1 MSQLGRL
8 APFLK
13 GLTELSIF
21 KSDTIKKAV
30 VLLSGSGSNFQAILD
45 SITADEI
52 DLEISS
58 VISNVP
64 GVRGID
70 RAKTHGIPTHIINN
84 HDYSERISFDKA
96 LLDKVVKYDPDYLI
110 LAGFMRILSSGFI
123 KKFNK
128 PIFNIHPSL
137 LPKYKGLNTH
147 QRVLNNNEKLHG
159 CSVHLVTKELDAG
172 PLIIQGEVPVKNDDD
187 VKKLAARVLKVEHM
201 IYKKALNLF
210 ITNQITYENLK
221 LMKINK
227 EIKIPLMVRMN

>member
-1 MSQLGRL
+1 MR
-8 APFLK
+8 

-21 KSDTIKKAV
+21 KSDSIKKAV

-52 DLEISS
+52 ALEISS
-58 VISNVP
+58 VISNVS
-64 GVRGID
+64 GARGID
-70 RAKTHGIPTHIINN
+70 RAKTHGIPTHIVNN
-84 HDYSERISFDKA
+84 HNYSERISFDKA
-96 LLDKVVKYDPDYLI
+96 LLDKIIKYNPDYLI
-110 LAGFMRILSSGFI
+110 LAGFMRILSPEFI

-147 QRVLNNNEKLHG
+147 QRVLDKNEKIHG
-159 CSVHLVTKELDAG
+159 CSVHLVTEELDAG
-172 PLIIQGEVPVKNDDD
+172 PIIIQGEVPVKNDDD

-210 ITNQITYENLK
+210 ITNQITYDNLRVI
-221 LMKINK
+221 KINN
-227 EIKIPLMVRMN
+227 EIEIPLKVRMN

>member
-1 MSQLGRL
+1 MR
-8 APFLK
+8 

-52 DLEISS
+52 ALEISS
-58 VISNVP
+58 VISNVS
-64 GVRGID
+64 GARGID
-70 RAKTHGIPTHIINN
+70 RAKTHGIPTHIVNN
-84 HDYSERISFDKA
+84 HNYSERISFDKA
-96 LLDKVVKYDPDYLI
+96 LLDKVIKYNPDYLI
-110 LAGFMRILSSGFI
+110 LAGFMKILSPEFI

-137 LPKYKGLNTH
+137 LPKHKGLNTH
-147 QRVLNNNEKLHG
+147 QRVLDKNEKIHG
-159 CSVHLVTKELDAG
+159 CSVHLVTEELDAG
-172 PLIIQGEVPVKNDDD
+172 PIIIQGEVPVKNDDD

-210 ITNQITYENLK
+210 ITDQIAYDNFRVI
-221 LMKINK
+221 KINE
-227 EIKIPLMVRMN
+227 EIEIPLKVRMN

>member
-1 MSQLGRL
+1 MR
-8 APFLK
+8 

-30 VLLSGSGSNFQAILD
+30 VLLSGGGSNFQAILD

-52 DLEISS
+52 ALEISS
-58 VISNVP
+58 VISNVS
-64 GVRGID
+64 GARGID
-70 RAKTHGIPTHIINN
+70 RAKTHGIPTHIVNN
-84 HDYSERISFDKA
+84 HNYSERISFDKA
-96 LLDKVVKYDPDYLI
+96 LLDKVIKYNPDYLI
-110 LAGFMRILSSGFI
+110 LAGFMRILSPEFI

-147 QRVLNNNEKLHG
+147 QRVLDKNEKIHG
-159 CSVHLVTKELDAG
+159 CSVHLVTEELDAG
-172 PLIIQGEVPVKNDDD
+172 PIIIQGEVPVKNDDD

-210 ITNQITYENLK
+210 ITNQITYDNLRVI
-221 LMKINK
+221 KINN
-227 EIKIPLMVRMN
+227 EIEIPLKVRMN

>member
-1 MSQLGRL
+1 MR
-8 APFLK
+8 

-52 DLEISS
+52 ALEISS
-58 VISNVP
+58 VISNVS
-64 GVRGID
+64 GARGID
-70 RAKTHGIPTHIINN
+70 RAKTHGIPTHIVNN
-84 HDYSERISFDKA
+84 HNYSERISFDKA
-96 LLDKVVKYDPDYLI
+96 LLDKVIKYNPDYLI
-110 LAGFMRILSSGFI
+110 LAGFMRILSPEFI

-137 LPKYKGLNTH
+137 LPEYKGLNTH
-147 QRVLNNNEKLHG
+147 QRVLDKNEKIHG
-159 CSVHLVTKELDAG
+159 CSVHLVTNELDAG

-210 ITNQITYENLK
+210 ITNQITYDNLRVI
-221 LMKINK
+221 KINN
-227 EIKIPLMVRMN
+227 EIEIPLKVRVN

>member
-1 MSQLGRL
+1 MRG
-8 APFLK
+8 LK
-13 GLTELSIF
+13 ELSIF
-21 KSDTIKKAV
+21 KLDTTKKAV

-52 DLEISS
+52 ALEISS
-58 VISNVP
+58 VISNVS
-64 GVRGID
+64 GARGID
-70 RAKTHGIPTHIINN
+70 RAKTHGIPTHIVNN
-84 HDYSERISFDKA
+84 HDYSERINFDKA

-110 LAGFMRILSSGFI
+110 LAGFMRILSAEFI
-123 KKFNK
+123 KEFNK
-128 PIFNIHPSL
+128 PIFNVHPSL

-147 QRVLNNNEKLHG
+147 QRVLDNNEKLHG

-210 ITNQITYENLK
+210 ITDQIAYDNFRVI
-221 LMKINK
+221 KINE
-227 EIKIPLMVRMN
+227 EIEIPLKVRMN

>member
-1 MSQLGRL
+1 MR
-8 APFLK
+8 

-52 DLEISS
+52 ALEISS
-58 VISNVP
+58 VISNVSGAR
-64 GVRGID
+64 GVD
-70 RAKTHGIPTHIINN
+70 RAKTHGIPTHIVNN
-84 HDYSERISFDKA
+84 NNFSDRISFDKA
-96 LLDKVVKYDPDYLI
+96 LLDKVVKYNPDYLI
-110 LAGFMRILSSGFI
+110 LAGFMRILSPEFI

-137 LPKYKGLNTH
+137 LPEYKGLNTH
-147 QRVLNNNEKLHG
+147 QRVLDKNEKIHG
-159 CSVHLVTKELDAG
+159 CSVHLVTDELDAG

-210 ITNQITYENLK
+210 ITNQITYDNLRVI
-221 LMKINK
+221 KINN
-227 EIKIPLMVRMN
+227 EIEIPLKVRVNN

>member
-1 MSQLGRL
+1 MSQRGRL
-8 APFLK
+8 EPLLR

-21 KSDTIKKAV
+21 KSDSIKKAV

-52 DLEISS
+52 ALEISS
-58 VISNVP
+58 VISNVS
-64 GVRGID
+64 GARGID
-70 RAKTHGIPTHIINN
+70 RAKTHGIPTHIVNN
-84 HDYSERISFDKA
+84 HNYSERISFDKA
-96 LLDKVVKYDPDYLI
+96 LLDKVIKYNPDYLI
-110 LAGFMRILSSGFI
+110 LAGFMRILSPEFI

-147 QRVLNNNEKLHG
+147 QRVLDKNEKIHG
-159 CSVHLVTKELDAG
+159 CSVHLVTEELDAG
-172 PLIIQGEVPVKNDDD
+172 PIIIQGEVPVKNDDD

-210 ITNQITYENLK
+210 ITNQITYDNLRVI
-221 LMKINK
+221 KINN
-227 EIKIPLMVRMN
+227 EIEIPLKVRMN

>member
-1 MSQLGRL
+1 MRG
-8 APFLK
+8 LK
-13 GLTELSIF
+13 GLSIF

-52 DLEISS
+52 ALEISS
-58 VISNVP
+58 VISNVS
-64 GVRGID
+64 GARGID
-70 RAKTHGIPTHIINN
+70 RAKTHGIPTHIVNN

-110 LAGFMRILSSGFI
+110 LAGFMRILSSEFI

-147 QRVLNNNEKLHG
+147 QRALDKNEKLHG
-159 CSVHLVTKELDAG
+159 CSVHLVTKALDAG
-172 PLIIQGEVPVKNDDD
+172 PLIIQGEVPVKIDDD

-210 ITNQITYENLK
+210 ITDQIAYDNFRVI
-221 LMKINK
+221 KINE
-227 EIKIPLMVRMN
+227 EIEIPLKVRMN

>member
-1 MSQLGRL
+1 
-8 APFLK
+8 
-13 GLTELSIF
+13 LSIF

-30 VLLSGSGSNFQAILD
+30 VLLSGGGSNFQAILD

-52 DLEISS
+52 ALEISS
-58 VISNVP
+58 VISNVSGAR
-64 GVRGID
+64 GVD
-70 RAKTHGIPTHIINN
+70 RAKTHGIPTHIVNN
-84 HDYSERISFDKA
+84 NNYSDRISFDKA
-96 LLDKVVKYDPDYLI
+96 LLDKVVKYNPDYLI
-110 LAGFMRILSSGFI
+110 LAGFMRILSPEFI

-137 LPKYKGLNTH
+137 LPEYKGLNTH
-147 QRVLNNNEKLHG
+147 QRVLDKNEKIHG

-210 ITNQITYENLK
+210 ITNQITYDNLRVI
-221 LMKINK
+221 KINN
-227 EIKIPLMVRMN
+227 EIEIPLKVRVN

>member
-1 MSQLGRL
+1 
-8 APFLK
+8 
-13 GLTELSIF
+13 LSIF

-52 DLEISS
+52 ALEISS
-58 VISNVP
+58 VISNVSGAR
-64 GVRGID
+64 GVD
-70 RAKTHGIPTHIINN
+70 RAKTHGIPTHIVNN
-84 HDYSERISFDKA
+84 NNFSDRISFDKA
-96 LLDKVVKYDPDYLI
+96 LLDKVVKYNPDYLI
-110 LAGFMRILSSGFI
+110 LAGFMRILSPEFI

-137 LPKYKGLNTH
+137 LPEYKGLNTH
-147 QRVLNNNEKLHG
+147 QRVLDKNEKIHG
-159 CSVHLVTKELDAG
+159 CSVHLVTDELDAG

-210 ITNQITYENLK
+210 ITNQITYDNLRVI
-221 LMKINK
+221 KINN
-227 EIKIPLMVRMN
+227 EIEIPLKVRVNN

>member
-1 MSQLGRL
+1 MR
-8 APFLK
+8 

-21 KSDTIKKAV
+21 KSDSIKKAV

-52 DLEISS
+52 ALEISS
-58 VISNVP
+58 VISNVS
-64 GVRGID
+64 GARGID
-70 RAKTHGIPTHIINN
+70 RAKTHGIPTHIVNN
-84 HDYSERISFDKA
+84 HNYSERISFDKA
-96 LLDKVVKYDPDYLI
+96 LLDKVIKYNPDYLI
-110 LAGFMRILSSGFI
+110 LAGFMRILSPEFI

-147 QRVLNNNEKLHG
+147 QRVLDKNEKIHG
-159 CSVHLVTKELDAG
+159 CSVHLVTEELDAG
-172 PLIIQGEVPVKNDDD
+172 PIIIQGEVPVKNDDD

-210 ITNQITYENLK
+210 ITNQIAYDNLRVI
-221 LMKINK
+221 KINN
-227 EIKIPLMVRMN
+227 EIEIPLKVRMN

>member
-1 MSQLGRL
+1 MR
-8 APFLK
+8 

-52 DLEISS
+52 ALEISS
-58 VISNVP
+58 VISNVLDA
-64 GVRGID
+64 RGID
-70 RAKTHGIPTHIINN
+70 RAKTHGIPTHIVNN
-84 HDYSERISFDKA
+84 HNYSERISFDKA
-96 LLDKVVKYDPDYLI
+96 LLDKVINYNPDYLI
-110 LAGFMRILSSGFI
+110 LAGFMRILSPEFI

-147 QRVLNNNEKLHG
+147 QRVLDKNEKIHG
-159 CSVHLVTKELDAG
+159 CSVHLVTEELDAG
-172 PLIIQGEVPVKNDDD
+172 PIIIQGEVPVKNDDD

-210 ITNQITYENLK
+210 ITNQITYDNLRVI
-221 LMKINK
+221 KINNK
-227 EIKIPLMVRMN
+227 IEIPLKVRVN

>member
-1 MSQLGRL
+1 MSQRGRL
-8 APFLK
+8 EPLLR

-21 KSDTIKKAV
+21 KSDSIKKAV

-52 DLEISS
+52 ALEISS
-58 VISNVP
+58 VISNVS
-64 GVRGID
+64 GARGID
-70 RAKTHGIPTHIINN
+70 RAKTHGIPTHIVNN
-84 HDYSERISFDKA
+84 HNYSERISFDKA
-96 LLDKVVKYDPDYLI
+96 LLDKVIKYNPDYLI
-110 LAGFMRILSSGFI
+110 LAGFMRILSPEFI

-147 QRVLNNNEKLHG
+147 QRVLDKNEKIHG
-159 CSVHLVTKELDAG
+159 CSVHLVTEELDAG
-172 PLIIQGEVPVKNDDD
+172 PIIIQGEVPVKNDDD

-210 ITNQITYENLK
+210 ITNQITYDNLRVI
-221 LMKINK
+221 KINN
-227 EIKIPLMVRMN
+227 EIEIPLKVRVN

>member
-8 APFLK
+8 APLLR

-21 KSDTIKKAV
+21 KLDTIKKAV

-70 RAKTHGIPTHIINN
+70 RAKTHGKPTHIINN

-110 LAGFMRILSSGFI
+110 LAGFMRILSSEFI

-128 PIFNIHPSL
+128 PIFNIHP
-137 LPKYKGLNTH
+137 
-147 QRVLNNNEKLHG
+147 
-159 CSVHLVTKELDAG
+159 
-172 PLIIQGEVPVKNDDD
+172 LIIP
-187 VKKLAARVLKVEHM
+187 
-201 IYKKALNLF
+201 
-210 ITNQITYENLK
+210 
-221 LMKINK
+221 
-227 EIKIPLMVRMN
+227 

>member
-1 MSQLGRL
+1 MR
-8 APFLK
+8 

-52 DLEISS
+52 ALEISS
-58 VISNVP
+58 VISNVSGAR
-64 GVRGID
+64 GVD
-70 RAKTHGIPTHIINN
+70 RAKTHGIPTHIVNN
-84 HDYSERISFDKA
+84 NNYSDRISFDKA
-96 LLDKVVKYDPDYLI
+96 LLDKVVKYNPDYLI
-110 LAGFMRILSSGFI
+110 LAGFMRILSPEFI

-137 LPKYKGLNTH
+137 LPEYKGLNTH
-147 QRVLNNNEKLHG
+147 QRVLDKNEKIHG
-159 CSVHLVTKELDAG
+159 CSVHLVTNELDAG

-210 ITNQITYENLK
+210 ITNQITYDNLRVI
-221 LMKINK
+221 KINN
-227 EIKIPLMVRMN
+227 EIEIPLKVRVN

>member
-1 MSQLGRL
+1 MR
-8 APFLK
+8 

-30 VLLSGSGSNFQAILD
+30 VLLSGSGSNYQAILD

-52 DLEISS
+52 ALEISS
-58 VISNVP
+58 VISNVS
-64 GVRGID
+64 GARGID
-70 RAKTHGIPTHIINN
+70 RAKTHGIPTHIVNN
-84 HDYSERISFDKA
+84 HDYSERINFDKA

-110 LAGFMRILSSGFI
+110 LAGFMRILSAEFI
-123 KKFNK
+123 EEFNK

-147 QRVLNNNEKLHG
+147 QRVLDNNEKLHG

-210 ITNQITYENLK
+210 ITDQIAYDNFRVI
-221 LMKINK
+221 KINE
-227 EIKIPLMVRMN
+227 EIEIPLKVRIN

>member
-1 MSQLGRL
+1 M
-8 APFLK
+8 
-13 GLTELSIF
+13 SIF

-52 DLEISS
+52 ALEISS
-58 VISNVP
+58 VISNVSGAR
-64 GVRGID
+64 GVD
-70 RAKTHGIPTHIINN
+70 RAKTHGIPTHIVNN
-84 HDYSERISFDKA
+84 NNYSDRISFDKA

-110 LAGFMRILSSGFI
+110 LAGFMRILSSEFI

-147 QRVLNNNEKLHG
+147 QRVLDKNEKIHG

-210 ITNQITYENLK
+210 ITDQIAYDNFRVI
-221 LMKINK
+221 KINE
-227 EIKIPLMVRMN
+227 EIEIPLKVRMN

>member
-1 MSQLGRL
+1 M
-8 APFLK
+8 
-13 GLTELSIF
+13 SIF
-21 KSDTIKKAV
+21 KSDAIKKAV

-52 DLEISS
+52 ALEISS

-64 GVRGID
+64 GARGID
-70 RAKTHGIPTHIINN
+70 RAKTHGITTHIVNN
-84 HDYSERISFDKA
+84 HDYSERINFDKA

-110 LAGFMRILSSGFI
+110 LAGFMRILSAEFI
-123 KKFNK
+123 KEFNK
-128 PIFNIHPSL
+128 PIFNVHPSL

-147 QRVLNNNEKLHG
+147 QRVLDNNEKLHG

-187 VKKLAARVLKVEHM
+187 VKKLADRVLKVEHM

-210 ITNQITYENLK
+210 ITDQIAYDNFRVI
-221 LMKINK
+221 KINE
-227 EIKIPLMVRMN
+227 EIEIPLKVRMN

>member
-1 MSQLGRL
+1 MR
-8 APFLK
+8 

-52 DLEISS
+52 ALEISS
-58 VISNVP
+58 VISNVSGAR
-64 GVRGID
+64 GVD
-70 RAKTHGIPTHIINN
+70 RAKTHGIPTHIVNN
-84 HDYSERISFDKA
+84 NNYSDRISFDKA
-96 LLDKVVKYDPDYLI
+96 LLDKVVKYNPDYLI
-110 LAGFMRILSSGFI
+110 LAGFMRILSPEFI

-137 LPKYKGLNTH
+137 LPEYKGLNTH
-147 QRVLNNNEKLHG
+147 QRVLDKNEKIHG
-159 CSVHLVTKELDAG
+159 CSVHLVTEELDAG

-210 ITNQITYENLK
+210 ITNQITYDNLRVI
-221 LMKINK
+221 KINN
-227 EIKIPLMVRMN
+227 EIEIPLKVRVN

>member
-1 MSQLGRL
+1 M
-8 APFLK
+8 
-13 GLTELSIF
+13 SIF
-21 KSDTIKKAV
+21 KSDSIKKAV

-52 DLEISS
+52 ALEISS
-58 VISNVP
+58 VISNVS
-64 GVRGID
+64 GARGID
-70 RAKTHGIPTHIINN
+70 RAKTHGIPTHIVNN
-84 HDYSERISFDKA
+84 HNYSERISFDKA
-96 LLDKVVKYDPDYLI
+96 LLDKVIKYNPDYLI
-110 LAGFMRILSSGFI
+110 LAGFMRILSPEFI

-147 QRVLNNNEKLHG
+147 QRVLDKNEKIHG

-210 ITNQITYENLK
+210 ITNQIAYDNLRVIK
-221 LMKINK
+221 KNN
-227 EIKIPLMVRMN
+227 EIEIPLKVRMN

>member
-1 MSQLGRL
+1 M
-8 APFLK
+8 
-13 GLTELSIF
+13 SIF

-52 DLEISS
+52 ALEISS
-58 VISNVP
+58 VISNVS
-64 GVRGID
+64 GARGID
-70 RAKTHGIPTHIINN
+70 RAKTHGIPTHIVNN
-84 HDYSERISFDKA
+84 HNYSERISFDKA
-96 LLDKVVKYDPDYLI
+96 LLDKVINYNPDYLI
-110 LAGFMRILSSGFI
+110 LAGFMRILSPEFI

-147 QRVLNNNEKLHG
+147 QRVLDKNEKIHG

-187 VKKLAARVLKVEHM
+187 VKKLAARVLRVEHM

-210 ITNQITYENLK
+210 ITNQITYDNLRVI
-221 LMKINK
+221 KINN
-227 EIKIPLMVRMN
+227 EIEIPLKVRVN

>member
-1 MSQLGRL
+1 MR
-8 APFLK
+8 

-21 KSDTIKKAV
+21 KSDSIKKAV

-52 DLEISS
+52 ALEISS
-58 VISNVP
+58 VISNVS
-64 GVRGID
+64 GARGID
-70 RAKTHGIPTHIINN
+70 RAKTHGIPTHIVNN
-84 HDYSERISFDKA
+84 HNYSERISFDKA
-96 LLDKVVKYDPDYLI
+96 LLDKVIKYNPDYLI
-110 LAGFMRILSSGFI
+110 LAGFMRILSPEFI

-147 QRVLNNNEKLHG
+147 QRVLDKNEKIHG
-159 CSVHLVTKELDAG
+159 CSVHLVTEELDAG
-172 PLIIQGEVPVKNDDD
+172 PIIIQGEVPVKNDDD

-210 ITNQITYENLK
+210 ITNQITYDNLRVI
-221 LMKINK
+221 KINN
-227 EIKIPLMVRMN
+227 EIEIPLKVRMN

>member
-1 MSQLGRL
+1 MR
-8 APFLK
+8 

-21 KSDTIKKAV
+21 KSDSIKKAV

-45 SITADEI
+45 SIIADEI
-52 DLEISS
+52 ALEISS
-58 VISNVP
+58 VISNFP
-64 GVRGID
+64 GARGID
-70 RAKTHGIPTHIINN
+70 RAKTHGIATHIVNN

-96 LLDKVVKYDPDYLI
+96 LLDQVVKYDPDYLI
-110 LAGFMRILSSGFI
+110 LAGFMRILSPEFI

-147 QRVLNNNEKLHG
+147 QRVLDKNEKIHG
-159 CSVHLVTKELDAG
+159 CSVHLVTEELDAG
-172 PLIIQGEVPVKNDDD
+172 PIIIQGEVPVKNDDD

-210 ITNQITYENLK
+210 ITNQITYDNLRVI
-221 LMKINK
+221 KINN
-227 EIKIPLMVRMN
+227 EIEIPLKVRMN

>member
-1 MSQLGRL
+1 MR
-8 APFLK
+8 

-21 KSDTIKKAV
+21 KSDSIKKAV

-52 DLEISS
+52 ALEISS
-58 VISNVP
+58 VISNVS
-64 GVRGID
+64 GARGID
-70 RAKTHGIPTHIINN
+70 RAKTHGIPTHIVNN
-84 HDYSERISFDKA
+84 HNYSERISFDKA
-96 LLDKVVKYDPDYLI
+96 LLDKVIKYNPDYLI
-110 LAGFMRILSSGFI
+110 LAGFMRILSPEFI

-147 QRVLNNNEKLHG
+147 QRVLDKNEKIHG
-159 CSVHLVTKELDAG
+159 CSVHLVTEELDAG
-172 PLIIQGEVPVKNDDD
+172 PIIIQGEVPVKNDDD

-210 ITNQITYENLK
+210 ITNQITYDNLRVI
-221 LMKINK
+221 KINN
-227 EIKIPLMVRMN
+227 EIEIPLKVRMS

>member
-1 MSQLGRL
+1 MR
-8 APFLK
+8 

-52 DLEISS
+52 ALEISS
-58 VISNVP
+58 VISNVS
-64 GVRGID
+64 GARGID
-70 RAKTHGIPTHIINN
+70 RAKTHGIPTHIVNN
-84 HDYSERISFDKA
+84 HNYSERISFDKA
-96 LLDKVVKYDPDYLI
+96 LLDKVINYNPDYLI
-110 LAGFMRILSSGFI
+110 LAGFMRILSPEFI

-147 QRVLNNNEKLHG
+147 QRVLDKNEKIHG
-159 CSVHLVTKELDAG
+159 CSVHLVTEELDAG
-172 PLIIQGEVPVKNDDD
+172 PIIIQGEVPVKNDDD

-210 ITNQITYENLK
+210 ITNQITYDNLRVI
-221 LMKINK
+221 KINN
-227 EIKIPLMVRMN
+227 EIEIPLKVRMN